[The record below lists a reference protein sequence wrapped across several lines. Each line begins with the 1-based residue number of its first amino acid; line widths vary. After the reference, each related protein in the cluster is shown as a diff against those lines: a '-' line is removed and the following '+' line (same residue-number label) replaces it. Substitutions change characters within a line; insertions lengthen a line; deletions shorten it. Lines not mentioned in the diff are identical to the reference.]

1 MEHTSPRNLLLAAL
15 VAASALLGSCTGV
28 CVGGVCMNMD
38 DQSGVPLLHADTG
51 VRVERPGQG
60 ELPYQPGMA
69 LQTGD
74 VVQTSGGFA
83 LIDFDDDNIVVLREN
98 TRIQLGSIKL
108 FLGEVFTRIGRIVDR
123 GGGQVTT
130 DELSASVRGT
140 EYSVR
145 RTPLSGRPETGSTAV
160 IVRNG
165 TVLCEDR
172 AGRRWPAVE
181 VTQNRIFRVEGKQ
194 VPRPPQSV
202 DAQAETAWAD
212 KVILRLLVRRPSA
225 IQPQIDIPFSVGP
238 QSPRDRQR
246 PPRPSP
252 EKPSPEKPSP
262 EKPTPESPSPRQGPV
277 VPWFRGPTIQRPP
290 PVNPN

>member
-1 MEHTSPRNLLLAAL
+1 
-15 VAASALLGSCTGV
+15 
-28 CVGGVCMNMD
+28 MNMD
-38 DQSGVPLLHADTG
+38 DRAGVPLLHADAG

-60 ELPYQPGMA
+60 ELPYQSGMA

-83 LIDFDDDNIVVLREN
+83 VIDFDDDNIVVLREN

-145 RTPLSGRPETGSTAV
+145 RTPLSGRPETGNTAV
-160 IVRNG
+160 IVRSG

-172 AGRRWPAVE
+172 AGGRWPAVA
-181 VTQNRIFRVEGKQ
+181 VTQNRLLRVDGKQ
-194 VPRPPQSV
+194 VPRPPQYV

-212 KVILRLLVRRPSA
+212 KVIPRLLVRRPSA
-225 IQPQIDIPFSVGP
+225 VQPEVDIPFSIGP

-246 PPRPSP
+246 PPRPNPEKPNPEKTSPERTSP
-252 EKPSPEKPSP
+252 EKTSPETPSLRQ
-262 EKPTPESPSPRQGPV
+262 SP
-277 VPWFRGPTIQRPP
+277 VPWYRGPAIQRTEPQ
-290 PVNPN
+290 NPN